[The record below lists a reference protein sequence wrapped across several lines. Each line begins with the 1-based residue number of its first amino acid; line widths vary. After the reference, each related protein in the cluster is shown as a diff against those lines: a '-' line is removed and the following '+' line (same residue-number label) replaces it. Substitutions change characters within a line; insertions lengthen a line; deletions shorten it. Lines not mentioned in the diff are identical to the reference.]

1 MFHQFLIEITFFYC
15 HQKNLFAK
23 ITFLA
28 TFILHPFFKN
38 HFYSL
43 FFNSKFTFLFKYSY
57 YNLCKCICLCI
68 LVLEQNNRNIFF
80 DSEIFDMN
88 NLYTFDSCVL
98 IKFLLYCAHYFNK
111 ISIDIKE
118 NKIVLLIDISSKV
131 LNILSFYRNKCYSF
145 LMVNSILTLNN

>member
-1 MFHQFLIEITFFYC
+1 MFHQFLIEITSFYC

-23 ITFLA
+23 IPFLA

-38 HFYSL
+38 RFYSL
-43 FFNSKFTFLFKYSY
+43 LFSFKFTFLFKYSC
-57 YNLCKCICLCI
+57 YNQYKCICLCI

-98 IKFLLYCAHYFNK
+98 IKFLLYCVHYFNK

-118 NKIVLLIDISSKV
+118 NKIVLLIDINSKV

-145 LMVNSILTLNN
+145 LMVNSILTSNN